1 MQKTTFYVTLKLY
14 EIKQYMLYRQFS
26 YKNNNRDIKHFRI
39 KSGMFQV
46 NICATYNVLN
56 NTSV

>member
-1 MQKTTFYVTLKLY
+1 MQKTTFYVTLKSY

-46 NICATYNVLN
+46 NISATYNVLN